1 MAAKDGSTPL
11 MVAAGFGARRGGDE
25 EVIEKAGRADP
36 VDVMKLFVG
45 AGANVNATNDPGN
58 TALHYAALTGSARG
72 VEFLA
77 ANGAHARREEQA
89 GEDAA
94 RPRKCERPGGGGPS
108 PSQHSRDKL
117 STTEA

>member
-36 VDVMKLFVG
+36 LDAMKMFVA
-45 AGANVNATNDPGN
+45 AGAKVNAANDAGN
-58 TALHYAALTGSARG
+58 TALHYAALNGSRAGRR
-72 VEFLA
+72 VPRRQRR
-77 ANGAHARREEQA
+77 HARREEQA

-94 RPRKCERPGGGGPS
+94 RTRKRERARRQPPF
-108 PSQHSRDKL
+108 
-117 STTEA
+117 AV